1 MIKDFEKSKA
11 LIKSYRGFKKNPSV
25 QTLNDLIEHMIGLRY
40 SSYAVKNT
48 LKCDFIKGYP
58 SESQKQKVVDYWISH
73 VKPKV
78 LKIR

>member
-1 MIKDFEKSKA
+1 MIKDFSKSKA
-11 LIKSYRGFKKNPSV
+11 LIQAYRGFKKQPSV
-25 QTLNDLIEHMIGLRY
+25 QTLNDLIEHMIELRY

-58 SESQKQKVVDYWISH
+58 TESQKQKVVDYWISH

>member
-1 MIKDFEKSKA
+1 MNQDFKKSKA

-58 SESQKQKVVDYWISH
+58 TESQKQKVVDYWISH
-73 VKPKV
+73 IKPKV